1 MNLISVILCSTAAV
15 GGSLMI
21 PGVASATSV
30 HCTAEGGAD
39 ITVIEGS
46 TGCRAASDA
55 AGHARSAGYDG
66 VGYARASQ
74 GAAALGVGAAGGVGA
89 SEGTGGIP
97 IAVGVGPDAM
107 ALSMIAADPAAGP
120 AMAVAIAFQGSR
132 AEVGGTP
139 DGSVVCLGSGAI
151 AWNMQ
156 SGATCLTTP
165 FGSWKPTLP
174 VTAADRS

>member
-1 MNLISVILCSTAAV
+1 MAS
-15 GGSLMI
+15 GGFPI
-21 PGVASATSV
+21 
-30 HCTAEGGAD
+30 GG
-39 ITVIEGS
+39 
-46 TGCRAASDA
+46 
-55 AGHARSAGYDG
+55 
-66 VGYARASQ
+66 
-74 GAAALGVGAAGGVGA
+74 GG
-89 SEGTGGIP
+89 
-97 IAVGVGPDAM
+97 GPDAM

>member
-1 MNLISVILCSTAAV
+1 MNLISAILCSTAAV

-97 IAVGVGPDAM
+97 IAVGGGGGGRGGGLRAWPRAASRSGGAGGPT
-107 ALSMIAADPAAGP
+107 
-120 AMAVAIAFQGSR
+120 R
-132 AEVGGTP
+132 
-139 DGSVVCLGSGAI
+139 
-151 AWNMQ
+151 W
-156 SGATCLTTP
+156 
-165 FGSWKPTLP
+165 
-174 VTAADRS
+174 R